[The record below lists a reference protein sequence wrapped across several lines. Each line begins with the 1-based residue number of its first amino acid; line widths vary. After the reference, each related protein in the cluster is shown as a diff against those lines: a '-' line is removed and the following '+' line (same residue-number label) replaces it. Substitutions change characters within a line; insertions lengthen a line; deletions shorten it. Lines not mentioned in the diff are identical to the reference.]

1 MSGWPCGRQRN
12 PRSTGSDGPTHPR
25 HFRQPPRRHPS
36 GRTLAL
42 WLPIVIATGL
52 LACGSGSDPL
62 EDALVLVVSSD
73 LAVGKERVLVSAI
86 DAENRSLVTDQP
98 IDLAFVAPGGALSE
112 EVPGRFIWAVP
123 DVRGMWVAE
132 VDFDRPGTWT
142 FRIRTGDDR
151 VIEGAPFSVSP
162 EPRTV
167 GVGERAPPSDS
178 KTLPG
183 TPLES
188 LTTDPAPDLRL
199 YRTAIA
205 QAVGSGRPSVIVF
218 ATPAFCTSR
227 TCGPV
232 LDVTKPMIDVYP
244 DVNWIHVEVYENLD
258 ASNPDDLE
266 LARAVVEWGLP
277 NEPWTFVVDGAGIV
291 THRFEG
297 VLDRAELEAAV
308 DRVTS

>member
-1 MSGWPCGRQRN
+1 MFNPHVRAPGRK
-12 PRSTGSDGPTHPR
+12 
-25 HFRQPPRRHPS
+25 
-36 GRTLAL
+36 LAL
-42 WLPIVIATGL
+42 WLPIVVATGL
-52 LACGSGSDPL
+52 LACGSNSDPL

-73 LAVGKERVLVSAI
+73 LAVGRERVLVSAI
-86 DAENRSLVTDQP
+86 DAENRSRVTDQP
-98 IDLAFVAPGGALSE
+98 IELAFAAPGGSPSE

-123 DVRGMWVAE
+123 DVRGLWVAE
-132 VDFDRPGTWT
+132 VDFDRAGAWT

-162 EPRTV
+162 APRTV
-167 GVGERAPPSDS
+167 AIGEQAPPSDS
-178 KTLPG
+178 KTLPD

-205 QAVGSGRPSVIVF
+205 QAVGSGRPSVIAF
-218 ATPAFCTSR
+218 ATPAFCTSG

-232 LDVTKPMIDVYP
+232 LDVVKPLIDAYP
-244 DVNWIHVEVYENLD
+244 GVNWIHVEIYENLD
-258 ASNPDDLE
+258 ASSPDDLE
-266 LARAVVEWGLP
+266 LIRAVVEWGLP
-277 NEPWTFVVDGAGIV
+277 NEPWVFVVDGAGVV

-297 VLDRAELEAAV
+297 VLDGAEPVAAL

>member
-1 MSGWPCGRQRN
+1 MYRVGY
-12 PRSTGSDGPTHPR
+12 PRAATGPR
-25 HFRQPPRRHPS
+25 LFRHSPLRHPS

-42 WLPIVIATGL
+42 GLLIVVATGV
-52 LACGSGSDPL
+52 LACARGSSDGL
-62 EDALVLVVSSD
+62 DDALVLVVSSD
-73 LAVGKERVLVSAI
+73 LAVGEERVLVSAI

-98 IDLAFVAPGGALSE
+98 VGLTFVAPDGSPSR

-123 DVRGMWVAE
+123 DVRGLWIAE
-132 VDFDRPGTWT
+132 SGFDLPGTWT
-142 FRIRTGDDR
+142 FRIRTRDDR
-151 VIEGAPFSVSP
+151 VIEGAPFSVAP

-178 KTLPG
+178 KMLPD

-188 LTTDPAPDLRL
+188 LTTDPAPDPRL
-199 YRTAIA
+199 YRTAVA

-232 LDVTKPMIDVYP
+232 LDVAKPLIDVYP
-244 DVNWIHVEVYENLD
+244 EVNWIHVEVYENLD
-258 ASNPDDLE
+258 ASSPDDLE
-266 LARAVVEWGLP
+266 LAPAVIEWGLP
-277 NEPWTFVVDGAGIV
+277 NEPWIFVVDGAGIV

-297 VLDRAELEAAV
+297 VLDRIELEAAV

>member
-1 MSGWPCGRQRN
+1 MARY
-12 PRSTGSDGPTHPR
+12 
-25 HFRQPPRRHPS
+25 PS
-36 GRTLAL
+36 GGILAL

-52 LACGSGSDPL
+52 LACGGSSSDGL
-62 EDALVLVVSSD
+62 EGALVLVVSSD

-86 DAENRSLVTDQP
+86 DGENRSLVTDQS
-98 IDLAFVAPGGALSE
+98 IELAFVGPGGSPSVEA
-112 EVPGRFIWAVP
+112 PGRFIWAVP
-123 DVRGMWVAE
+123 DVRGLWVAQ
-132 VDFDRPGTWT
+132 VDFDLAGTWT
-142 FRIRTGDDR
+142 FRMRTADDR

-178 KTLPG
+178 QTLPG

-199 YRTAIA
+199 YRTSIA

-218 ATPAFCTSR
+218 ATPAFCTSG

-232 LDVTKPMIDVYP
+232 LDVTKPLIDVYP
-244 DVNWIHVEVYENLD
+244 EVNWIHVEVYENLD
-258 ASNPDDLE
+258 AASPDDLE
-266 LARAVVEWGLP
+266 LATPVLEWGLP
-277 NEPWTFVVDGAGIV
+277 NEPWTFVIDGAGIV

-297 VLDRAELEAAV
+297 VLDRAELEAAM
-308 DRVTS
+308 DRVAS

>member
-1 MSGWPCGRQRN
+1 M
-12 PRSTGSDGPTHPR
+12 
-25 HFRQPPRRHPS
+25 
-36 GRTLAL
+36 
-42 WLPIVIATGL
+42 ATGL
-52 LACGSGSDPL
+52 LACAGSSSDGL
-62 EDALVLVVSSD
+62 EGALVLVVSSD

-98 IDLAFVAPGGALSE
+98 VELDFVGPNGSPAG
-112 EVPGRFIWAVP
+112 EVPGRFIWAIP

-142 FRIRTGDDR
+142 FRIRTGEDR

-167 GVGERAPPSDS
+167 GVGEHAPPSDS
-178 KTLPG
+178 KTLRD

-199 YRTAIA
+199 YRTAVA

-218 ATPAFCTSR
+218 ATPALCTSG

-232 LDVTKPMIDVYP
+232 LDVAKPLIDVYP
-244 DVNWIHVEVYENLD
+244 EYNWIHVEVYENLD
-258 ASNPDDLE
+258 ASSLDDLE

-297 VLDRAELEAAV
+297 VLDRVELEAAL
-308 DRVTS
+308 DKVTP